1 MKKTVFWII
10 SIVLILSL
18 ALAAC
23 QQETPEPTEEPV
35 VEEEEEMEE
44 EEAEEPAEEEEVVEE
59 EEEEAEEAEE
69 EEMAEE
75 EEEEVVEEEPVEV
88 GFASVPTANGTTT
101 DRKGSWF
108 DEVSFVVV
116 DSASAVTQIEA
127 GAIDIYTAGL
137 STAEDFAAVQEA
149 GLGYVEGAGLY
160 YELTLNPGG
169 DPTFAGTGKLNPFS
183 SAKVREAMNW
193 IIDRDFIDQE
203 VYGGLATPKFTP
215 IHTSLPD
222 YAKNIAVM
230 RELEAKYAY
239 DFEKGAAIIEEELA
253 AMGAEKVEGV
263 WQFEGEPVEIIF
275 LIRNDSDGTRIPIGD
290 YISNQLELIGLTV
303 DRQYKTSPEASPLW
317 IGSDPE
323 DGLWHLYTGAWSATA
338 IDTDAGDDVQFFE
351 TPQSA
356 YGSVPLWQAY
366 DDISEEYAQLADDLT
381 NANYASQEERFEMF
395 ADLMRQR
402 FEYSYRVWI
411 VDGKSFTPFNT
422 GISTAYDLMAGVD
435 GSWIWPHTLR
445 WTGEEGGLIKLGT
458 NATFNEPINAIG
470 GSNWAFDQAW
480 IRAIGDSTVVLNP
493 YTGVGLP
500 QRIERAEVTVL
511 SDKPAFQ
518 TYDWVTLD
526 FADEIVV
533 PEDAIVDYDS
543 ENQVWITAGEKW
555 PEGAT
560 AIRKSVAYYPE
571 EFWDIQWHDGS
582 TMSMA
587 DVLMPWIM
595 TFERADETSPLYD
608 ESYAAT
614 FESAIAP
621 FKGFRILSVDPLV
634 YEYYSDYW
642 TLEAE
647 NMVSTLSPAYDY
659 GDAPWHLI
667 ALSNVGE
674 AAGTMAYT
682 ADKSDALGV
691 ERTGWAV
698 GPTLEILAAD
708 LEALVADPVVPFE
721 GVLGEYLTVEDAA
734 ARYANLQAFYE
745 QYGHFYANWG
755 PVILSETF
763 PVEQTLTVANNPNYI
778 DFADKWSLFA
788 EPKIAEVQVDGPGRV
803 AIGEAATFDVFITAG
818 GEDYPLSE
826 IKSVAY
832 LLFGADGSLVETGD
846 AVAQSDGYFTVELSA
861 ESTELLEAGA
871 SKLEI
876 AVSVIPVALPS
887 LAAFEFVAE

>member
-1 MKKTVFWII
+1 MKKTVFWIV
-10 SIVLILSL
+10 SILLILSL

-23 QQETPEPTEEPV
+23 QEQTPEPTEEV
-35 VEEEEEMEE
+35 MV
-44 EEAEEPAEEEEVVEE
+44 EEEEVVEE
-59 EEEEAEEAEE
+59 EAVVEEE
-69 EEMAEE
+69 EEMVEE
-75 EEEEVVEEEPVEV
+75 EVEEEVVEEEVEEEVVEEPVEI

-137 STAEDFAAVQEA
+137 STAEQFQSVLDAGLAYSEA
-149 GLGYVEGAGLY
+149 GGLY
-160 YELTLNPGG
+160 YELTINPSG
-169 DPTFAGTGKLNPFS
+169 DPAFAGTGKLNPFS

-193 IIDRDFIDQE
+193 IIDRDYIDQE

-215 IHTSLPD
+215 IYTTLPD

-239 DFEKGAAIIEEELA
+239 DFDKGAGVIEEELA

-263 WQFEGEPVEIIF
+263 WQFNGEPVEVIF

-317 IGSDPE
+317 IGSDPN

-356 YGSVPLWQAY
+356 YGSVPLWQNY
-366 DDISEEYAQLADDLT
+366 FISEEYAQKADDLT
-381 NANYASQEERFEMF
+381 NANYADQEERLQLF
-395 ADLMRQR
+395 AEVLRER

-411 VDGKSFTPFNT
+411 VDGKSFTPRNP
-422 GISTAYDLMAGVD
+422 GIGTAYDLMAGVD

-445 WTGEEGGLIKLGT
+445 WNDMEGGLIKLGT

-493 YTGVGLP
+493 YTGIGLP
-500 QRIERAEVTVL
+500 QRIERAEVTVQTG
-511 SDKPAFQ
+511 KPVYQ
-518 TYDWVTLD
+518 TYDWVTLE

-543 ENQVWITAGEKW
+543 ANQAWITAGEKW

-560 AIRKSVAYYPE
+560 AIRKSVAYYPDNL
-571 EFWDIQWHDGS
+571 WDVTWHDGS
-582 TMSMA
+582 NLDMA
-587 DVLMPWIM
+587 DMMMPWVM
-595 TFERADETSPLYD
+595 TFERANPDSPLYD

-621 FKGFRILSVDPLV
+621 FKGFKILSTDPLV

-647 NMVSTLSPAYDY
+647 NMVSTLWPGYDY
-659 GDAPWHLI
+659 GDAAWPII

-682 ADKSDALGV
+682 ADKADALEI

-698 GPTLEILAAD
+698 GPTIEILAAD
-708 LEALVADPVVPFE
+708 LDALIANPVVPFE
-721 GVLGEYLTVEDAA
+721 GVLGEYLTVDDVA
-734 ARYANLQAFYE
+734 ARYANLKAFYE
-745 QYGHFYANWG
+745 TYGHFYAGTG
-755 PVILSETF
+755 PVMLSETF
-763 PVEQTLTVANNPNYI
+763 PVEQTLTLANNPNYI
-778 DFADKWSLFA
+778 DYADKWSLFS
-788 EPKIAEVQVDGPGRV
+788 EPKIAEVEIDGAGRLT
-803 AIGEAATFDVFITAG
+803 IGEPATFDVFITSG
-818 GEDYPLSE
+818 GEDYPLNE
-826 IKSVAY
+826 IKSVSY

-861 ESTELLEAGA
+861 ESTEMLEAGA

-887 LAAFEFVAE
+887 LASFEFVAE